1 MIVIKAL
8 IRFLLAIAV
17 VIILVLSFLL
27 TPYGFQATLFMVKRI
42 VPSQIH
48 YQTIDGLLIGP
59 ITITHLDYAYKKQH
73 IHINHLEFNW
83 SPINLLRGELTINHL
98 IANGVTIITPKNNDT
113 HSSSIIDDIKPFK
126 PTPLHLPFLLKIN
139 QAQLTDITYGTVGAP
154 LTIIKTM
161 DINGVIHPNN
171 IAFSTYILLVKPQP
185 LEIQFSLMGDI
196 NNYKIAARINNNSNR
211 VTLNGFGNQ
220 NGITLIVPSD
230 NLASGHL
237 KANATLTWFPVM
249 SCNASWEINIPDLT
263 KIYKDAQGDIVSQGS
278 IQGDLSAP
286 ETTGTLNFK
295 NVIIGNLNDD
305 ALQLNWSLLFDADSL
320 STLRMTAHN
329 LSYQGHTLHDVQ
341 IDVSGK
347 LKDRT
352 MDTAFNFNKNAV
364 LFKANVHYADAAW
377 QGAVTQLD
385 IADDT
390 FGQWALKQE
399 TPFLYESATQFYL
412 KPLCITAITGASLCT
427 QLTQTPKNPWRF
439 SLNGQDIR
447 LANISHDIASKAQFT
462 GALAINASAIGMGR
476 IVQKAEFTSDL
487 TPGVLTYSINDQ
499 FKNVALRASHMTLI
513 ADQKNGLKG
522 TAILAVEKNDSITA
536 AVTMPQLLDNNVAFG
551 DKKIAAQL
559 TLNMKNLQ
567 WVFLIES
574 VLKVSLDEVSGQLTM
589 DGTLGHPAL
598 HGTTTIKASKFEYTT
613 TQMFLHNVNA
623 TIQASNNKLLYN
635 LTGVTFNNSVAI
647 VTGNTTLAFPNVSTQ
662 LILKTNN
669 AEVTK
674 NNQFDLFA
682 TSTVTFLFDPNHLE
696 INGNIL
702 IPKAL
707 LQPVEFSNT
716 LLMPKE
722 SVVYIGLPAS
732 AALVDTYR
740 RIINLNITLGNDV
753 RVNAYNMKASLL
765 GNLDLTMS
773 AQKTTL
779 ANGRI
784 HIGEGGTF
792 QAYGKTLKIAQ
803 GSSISFTHSP
813 IGNPTINAHAFKMID
828 SNSEVI
834 GTQSFINNILVGVY
848 VHGTLSNLQ
857 ISLYSQPPNISQS
870 DILSYLVLGY
880 ASSGV
885 NTSSLSN
892 LITAASTASSASGG
906 LQSKSSNFLNEFK
919 QALGIEDGDI
929 GTRNETILDAIGNP
943 IETQSSFVVG
953 HRISKKIYVE
963 YSRGT
968 IYPDNTVSVS
978 YHIDKNW
985 SVQTSAGTGPL
996 TGTGGDVIYSF
1007 TRN

>member
-8 IRFLLAIAV
+8 IRFLLAILV
-17 VIILVLSFLL
+17 VIMLALSFLL

-48 YQTIDGLLIGP
+48 YQTINGLLIGP

-98 IANGVTIITPKNNDT
+98 IANGVTIIGPKNNDT
-113 HSSSIIDDIKPFK
+113 HSSNILDDIKPFK

-139 QAQLTDITYGTVGAP
+139 QAQLTNITYGAAGTP
-154 LTIIKTM
+154 LTTIKVM
-161 DINGVIHPNN
+161 DVNGVINPNN
-171 IAFSTYILLVKPQP
+171 MAFSTYILLVKPQP

-211 VTLNGFGNQ
+211 LTLNGFGNQ
-220 NGITLIVPSD
+220 NGITLIVPED
-230 NLASGHL
+230 NLAGGHL
-237 KANATLTWFPVM
+237 NAHAALTWFPTM
-249 SCNASWEINIPDLT
+249 SCNASWEVNIPDLS
-263 KIYKDAQGDIVSQGS
+263 KIYKEAQGSIVSQGNV
-278 IQGDLSAP
+278 QGDLNAP

-295 NVIIGNLNDD
+295 NVIMGNLNDD
-305 ALQLNWSLLFDADSL
+305 SLQLNWSLLFDADSL

-329 LSYQGHTLHDVQ
+329 LSYKGHTLSDTQ
-341 IDVSGK
+341 IDISGQ
-347 LKDRT
+347 LKDRIINSVL
-352 MDTAFNFNKNAV
+352 NFNQNKV
-364 LFKANVHYADAAW
+364 LVKANVHYANASW

-385 IADDT
+385 VADDT
-390 FGQWALKQE
+390 FGQWTLKQD
-399 TPFLYESATQFYL
+399 TPFTYTSASQFYL
-412 KPLCITAITGASLCT
+412 KPLCITATTGASLCT
-427 QLTQTPKNPWRF
+427 QLTQKPKNPWHF
-439 SLNGQDIR
+439 SFVGQDIR
-447 LANISHDIASKAQFT
+447 LTNISHDIASKAQFT
-462 GALAINASAIGMGR
+462 GALAINANAIGLGST
-476 IVQKAEFTSDL
+476 VQKAEFTSDL

-499 FKNVALRASHMTLI
+499 FKNVALRASHLTLI

-522 TAILAVEKNDSITA
+522 TAILAVEKNDSITGSI
-536 AVTMPQLLDNNVAFG
+536 TMPQLLDNTIALGN
-551 DKKIAAQL
+551 KKIAAQL

-574 VLKVSLDEVSGQLTM
+574 VLKVSLDEVSGQLSL
-589 DGTLGHPAL
+589 DGTLGHPNL
-598 HGTTTIKASKFEYTT
+598 HGNTIIKASKFEYTT
-613 TQMFLHNVNA
+613 AQMFLHNITA
-623 TIQASNNKLLYN
+623 TIKASNNKLLYQ
-635 LTGVTFNNSVAI
+635 LTGAAFNNSIAN

-682 TSTVTFLFDPNHLE
+682 TSTVTFLFDPNHLA
-696 INGNIL
+696 INGDIL

-732 AALVDTYR
+732 AQIVDTYR

-753 RVNAYNMKASLL
+753 RINAYNMKASLL
-765 GNLDLTMS
+765 GKLNLTMS
-773 AQKTTL
+773 AEKTTL

-784 HIGEGGTF
+784 EIGEGTF
-792 QAYGKTLKIAQ
+792 QAYGKTLKIAP

-828 SNSEVI
+828 SNSEVV

-892 LITAASTASSASGG
+892 LITAASTASTASGG
-906 LQSKSSNFLNEFK
+906 LQSKTSNFLNEFK
-919 QALGIEDGDI
+919 QALGIQDGDI

-943 IETQSSFVVG
+943 VETQSSFVVG
-953 HRISKKIYVE
+953 HLISKKIYVE

-978 YHIDKNW
+978 YHINKNW